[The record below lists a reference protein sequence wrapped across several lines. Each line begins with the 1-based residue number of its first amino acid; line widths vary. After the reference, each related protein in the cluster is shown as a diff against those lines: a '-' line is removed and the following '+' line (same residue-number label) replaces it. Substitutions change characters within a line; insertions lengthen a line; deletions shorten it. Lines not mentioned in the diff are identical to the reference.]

1 MSQFKFISY
10 TYLKRKTKLS
20 CEKRQLFVRKS
31 KRVSSKT
38 SAGSIFP
45 HKDDM
50 IKSVVDNLAESSV
63 LLIMG
68 AL

>member
-20 CEKRQLFVRKS
+20 CEKDNSLLGNQKGFLRKQAQALYS
-31 KRVSSKT
+31 LIK
-38 SAGSIFP
+38 
-45 HKDDM
+45 M

-63 LLIMG
+63 LFIIG

>member
-20 CEKRQLFVRKS
+20 CEKRQLFVTES
-31 KRVSSKT
+31 KRISSKT

-45 HKDDM
+45 DKDD
-50 IKSVVDNLAESSV
+50 KKRS
-63 LLIMG
+63 G
-68 AL
+68 